1 MLSHTETNTTNASLA
16 KHLLFIIINNNLVP
30 LNNGLLNI
38 KIHGDIWKSE
48 DLAHSTVQPVHRT
61 VRRDFA

>member
-1 MLSHTETNTTNASLA
+1 MLSHTKKNTTNASLA
-16 KHLLFIIINNNLVP
+16 KHLLLIIINNNLVP

-38 KIHGDIWKSE
+38 KIHGDIWKPE
-48 DLAHSTVQPVHRT
+48 DLAYSTVQPVHRI